1 MKLKTYLIEY
11 MSENRTEPMAFFFA
25 EKKEAYN
32 AWARFADTA
41 MPGDSLTLKK
51 NGNII
56 ASLNRGQK
64 RGGDS

>member
-1 MKLKTYLIEY
+1 MNLKTYLIEY
-11 MSENRTEPMAFFFA
+11 MTENRTEPMAFFFSD
-25 EKKEAYN
+25 KKTALDV
-32 AWARFADTA
+32 WARFADTA